1 MKRKFETS
9 HLQERE
15 VDTSKP
21 SAVYE
26 PLGGRSY
33 TLSIAL
39 PGSIIANA
47 LTPELKTLLA
57 SQIARAAAVFCV
69 DEVVVFGDGQA
80 EQQENHRRQ
89 YSFKNQQN
97 RQNRQNQHDAFT
109 GFSDPNF
116 FLTHILSYLETPPFL
131 RKHLFP
137 MHPDLKYAGILPS
150 LDMPHHFRPHE
161 WCPYREG
168 VTVKSENEQGK
179 SYKKRNSRTVDSK
192 TQTLID
198 VGLPQKVS
206 IPVTIPP
213 DTRVTIMLPEEA
225 DLTTE
230 HEDPVTATAVA
241 PSAPREEAGYYWG
254 YSVRLASSLSAI
266 FTECEYDGGYDVTFG
281 TSERGAP
288 IFSLDEGDSVKSRV
302 PEFSHMLI
310 VFGGIGGL
318 ELAVKAD
325 SELSQMG
332 VEEPT
337 KLFDYWVNVCPGQGS
352 RTIRTEEAVWLGL
365 MSLREVAIKRGKKQ

>member
-1 MKRKFETS
+1 MKRKFEHS

-39 PGSIIANA
+39 PGSVIANA

-69 DEVVVFGDGQA
+69 DEVVVFDDGQA

-89 YSFKNQQN
+89 YSSKNQQN
-97 RQNRQNQHDAFT
+97 QQNRHDAFT

-116 FLTHILSYLETPPFL
+116 FLMHILSYLETPPFL

-161 WCPYREG
+161 WCPFREG

-179 SYKKRNSRTVDSK
+179 NDKKRKSRTVDPK
-192 TQTLID
+192 THTLVD

-206 IPVTIPP
+206 IPVKIPP
-213 DTRVTIMLPEEA
+213 DTRVTIKLPEEV
-225 DLTTE
+225 DLTTK
-230 HEDPVTATAVA
+230 HEDPVMVTAIA

-254 YSVRLASSLSAI
+254 YSVRSASSLSTT

-288 IFSLDEGDSVKSRV
+288 IFSLDEGGSAKPRI

-332 VEEPT
+332 VEEPS
-337 KLFDYWVNVCPGQGS
+337 KLFDYWVNICPGQGS

-365 MSLREVAIKRGKKQ
+365 MGLREAAIKRGKR